1 MILKETGS
9 GVAFSF
15 FFFFF
20 FFFWGGG
27 GGGGEGGMFHWV
39 AWSPL
44 SLSNYIYYNTSVLKR
59 VVTSRGIYTAVDQVS
74 QHDKRKLKGQD

>member
-20 FFFWGGG
+20 L

-44 SLSNYIYYNTSVLKR
+44 SLSNYIYNTSVLKR